1 MWTLV
6 MWTATF
12 RPHILLVFIRQWGRL
27 VTCHLLSR
35 MLCCDWCILILT
47 VVVCCSLSSPLSYD
61 SCVVVFLDRLMK
73 TSSMQLKH
81 RHPHHKWPHCET
93 NENTDYSCTP
103 PQWITTTV
111 FTTLK
116 GKKWVNVM
124 SHWQWRWV
132 ELKHTVKS
140 SELALCLFVLNNAVL
155 CTLLSYFLSARSF
168 ISSFANFV
176 FVLILL
182 TRARLGYLPW

>member
-35 MLCCDWCILILT
+35 MLCCDWCILIPT

-103 PQWITTTV
+103 PQWITTTF

-116 GKKWVNVM
+116 ESFKLVPVLAKTLRTLGNKTQNILATKAALNF
-124 SHWQWRWV
+124 
-132 ELKHTVKS
+132 
-140 SELALCLFVLNNAVL
+140 SEPYSRIQLAQLTNHSI
-155 CTLLSYFLSARSF
+155 CTNWEIWLSNRPQ
-168 ISSFANFV
+168 V
-176 FVLILL
+176 CMVCGLIN
-182 TRARLGYLPW
+182 RMGYW